1 MARQSRPASSPPRC
15 AALALLSIVAYNQ
28 PTTVD
33 AINELRGAPSGPVL
47 QTLVRRKLVR
57 VDRPAEPDAAPQYA
71 TTDRFLRVFGLETA
85 AAMPRSE
92 ELERL

>member
-1 MARQSRPASSPPRC
+1 V
-15 AALALLSIVAYNQ
+15 LSVVAYNQ

-47 QTLVRRKLVR
+47 QSLVRRKLVR
-57 VDRPAEPDAAPQYA
+57 VDRPADRTEQPQYW
-71 TTDRFLRVFGLETA
+71 TTDRFLRVFGLESA

-92 ELERL
+92 ELEKL